1 MMVFLAAFITIS
13 LMILL
18 TALYVGAEFATV
30 AARRTRISQMA
41 AQGDTAARMLLPFLE
56 DSRKLDRYVAA
67 CQVGITI
74 SSLVLG
80 AYAQG
85 AIATRLAGPLGDL
98 LGSVMS
104 ATAAARLGQSLS
116 VISVLIFITAL
127 QVILGELLPKSLA
140 I

>member
-1 MMVFLAAFITIS
+1 
-13 LMILL
+13 MILL

-30 AARRTRISQMA
+30 AARRTRIGQMA
-41 AQGDTAARMLLPFLE
+41 AQGDPLARMLLPYLE

-85 AIATRLAGPLGDL
+85 AIAVSYTHLTLPTSDL
-98 LGSVMS
+98 V
-104 ATAAARLGQSLS
+104 
-116 VISVLIFITAL
+116 
-127 QVILGELLPKSLA
+127 
-140 I
+140 